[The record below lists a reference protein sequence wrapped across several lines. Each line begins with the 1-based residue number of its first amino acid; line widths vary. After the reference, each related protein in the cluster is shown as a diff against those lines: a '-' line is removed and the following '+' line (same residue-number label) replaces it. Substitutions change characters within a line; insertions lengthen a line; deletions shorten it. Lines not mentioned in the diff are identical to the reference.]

1 MVKLKCLARTAWN
14 TIKPSIKKFPEW
26 VVTGVIFAIAASLLS
41 SHIMSRIEEK
51 QHIQNQLD
59 SMSKLYIGCN
69 KEWLDSKF
77 GPPQFS
83 GQKNDYMLYAYLN
96 DYFLIQV
103 ALDESNATR
112 AYMITAL
119 ENDQAVKWTIKDS
132 TFQYPINNRSLDL
145 CLGQF
150 SYCDFSAHPEKIL
163 GFVGNGNARALYAEY
178 YYFMSAGNYYNY
190 YLASVD
196 FGKTGK
202 TIEGF
207 LREFSMPEVSPY
219 PYYDDRLNQIIEDR
233 KTNCPNS
240 YGVSDSSVDCTEL
253 FFTYDWFNSMQLR
266 DQTHPSECLVTPRN
280 EN

>member
-1 MVKLKCLARTAWN
+1 MVKLKRLARTAWN
-14 TIKPSIKKFPEW
+14 TIKPSIKKLPEW

-59 SMSKLYIGCN
+59 SLSKLYIGCN
-69 KEWLDSKF
+69 KEWLDSRF

-83 GQKNDYMLYAYLN
+83 GQKNDYQLYAYLN

-119 ENDQAVKWTIKDS
+119 ENDQAVKWTIKDNVFHNLIS
-132 TFQYPINNRSLDL
+132 SRSADFS
-145 CLGQF
+145 LGNF
-150 SYCDFSAHPEKIL
+150 SYHDYSDHPEKVF
-163 GFVGNGNARALYAEY
+163 GFVGNGNMRALYAEY
-178 YYFMSAGNYYNY
+178 YYFMSAGNYYDY

-202 TIEGF
+202 SIEGF
-207 LREFSMPEVSPY
+207 IGEFYMPETPPFPYFDDSP
-219 PYYDDRLNQIIEDR
+219 NQILKDR
-233 KTNCPNS
+233 TTNCPNS
-240 YGVSDSSVDCTEL
+240 YGVSDMNIDYTEL
-253 FFTYDWFNSMQLR
+253 FFTYDWFNSVQLR
-266 DQTHPSECLVTPRN
+266 DQTHLSEWLVNPRN